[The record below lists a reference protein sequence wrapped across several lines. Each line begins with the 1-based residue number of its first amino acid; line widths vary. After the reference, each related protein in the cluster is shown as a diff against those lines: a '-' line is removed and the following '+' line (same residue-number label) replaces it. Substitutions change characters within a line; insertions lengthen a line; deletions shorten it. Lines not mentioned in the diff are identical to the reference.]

1 MSLSE
6 ETKSNLTEEFS
17 LPHDIFE
24 EMYIDELCSQKR
36 NNGQIDKTI
45 VLRHNSAKIEFEG
58 HNGQDHESWE

>member
-1 MSLSE
+1 MNLSQ
-6 ETKSNLTEEFS
+6 ETKSSLTEEFG

-24 EMYIDELCSQKR
+24 EMYIDEFCAQKR
-36 NNGQIDKTI
+36 DCGVEKTI